1 MPCGDNKMKIQFLGF
16 VPVILLVSYVL
27 WSLDGQTRKRL
38 VFTLLLFFVLVFVIA
53 SLGWGL
59 SGFKHE

>member
-1 MPCGDNKMKIQFLGF
+1 MKIQFLGF